1 MRNSIFW
8 DSRRYGEFLAGVDGI
23 STNILASRLKH
34 LQEVGVLEKHPDP
47 SDGKASLY
55 FPTERGLRLVPVLL
69 EAIRWGRAEF
79 EDTEIPERMHAV
91 LQNSPEAYM
100 DDKREQLAEERAAL
114 HNV

>member
-69 EAIRWGRAEF
+69 EAIRWGRGEF
-79 EDTEIPERMHAV
+79 EDTRIPDMMNPV
-91 LQNSPEAYM
+91 LQNNPEAYM